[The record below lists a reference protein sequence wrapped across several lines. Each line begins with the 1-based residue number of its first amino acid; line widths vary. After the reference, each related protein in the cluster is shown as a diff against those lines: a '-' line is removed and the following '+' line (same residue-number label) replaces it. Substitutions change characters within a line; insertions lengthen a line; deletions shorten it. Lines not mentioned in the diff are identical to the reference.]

1 MTIFTEQ
8 TEKGLVNK
16 IAADC
21 VRERSPLEDRKGL
34 FSCGKDKFLGFIWI
48 DQWFSH
54 ILLGN

>member
-8 TEKGLVNK
+8 AEKGLVNK
-16 IAADC
+16 IAVDC
-21 VRERSPLEDRKGL
+21 VREGSPLEDRKGL
-34 FSCGKDKFLGFIWI
+34 FSCRNGKFLDLIWI